1 MDGKAWQTSTEA
13 QAGKGPQREREKEEG
28 VVVWGE
34 INGGMVRGGHPPNQS
49 ESWQFNYKEIKDIH
63 HSIRHLSG
71 LTKEENF

>member
-34 INGGMVRGGHPPNQS
+34 INGGMVRGGILQTNQKAGS
-49 ESWQFNYKEIKDIH
+49 
-63 HSIRHLSG
+63 SI
-71 LTKEENF
+71 TKK